1 MIDELTLK
9 LRRQIEA
16 NKRKELKSI
25 NDEEDDRV
33 GDILSINSPTVE
45 RVALRAETPE
55 NEKSND
61 ETASAALQTA
71 I

>member
-9 LRRQIEA
+9 LTRQIEA

-45 RVALRAETPE
+45 RMALRAETPE
-55 NEKSND
+55 NE
-61 ETASAALQTA
+61 
-71 I
+71 